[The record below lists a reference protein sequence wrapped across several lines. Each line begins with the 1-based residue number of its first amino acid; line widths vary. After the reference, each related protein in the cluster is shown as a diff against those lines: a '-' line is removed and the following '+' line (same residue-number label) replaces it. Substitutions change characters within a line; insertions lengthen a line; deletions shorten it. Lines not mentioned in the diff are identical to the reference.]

1 MRCSNS
7 CTIAAYV
14 FYMKYDIR
22 NSWRLVYHATYATR
36 SSWHNATRRSTSF
49 TSLSS
54 LSRNVAYI
62 CMSNICCFET
72 PADKLVNTREA
83 AGLVCGGAGSCLSV
97 PCWGRDLLKLRR
109 WCRGVLLSCLL
120 LYAAVVTLH
129 FRVLLCVAMC
139 CCMLFVLLC
148 AAWTVVCCCRYC
160 LLLWPSVCFMSTTSS
175 ITADKCFRPVSQI
188 TIETYSDIVQF
199 IVPSNCRKIISTLV
213 S

>member
-1 MRCSNS
+1 MHNS
-7 CTIAAYV
+7 SVCILYEVRHTQLLETCV
-14 FYMKYDIR
+14 PR
-22 NSWRLVYHATYATR
+22 NLRNALVMTQCNKKKHLF
-36 SSWHNATRRSTSF
+36 HLPLF
-49 TSLSS
+49 LSS